1 MAAMNKQQGAL
12 GKYIYFRG
20 QGYLPSDPRAHGDGI
35 RAFLRWTDES
45 GYRSQI
51 SLGAKFRGG
60 KRDEL
65 LRGLKKGS
73 RVSVKGAIH
82 KVGERYSVG
91 INSGIQLADDDREFG
106 GADAQGAFSLLR
118 DDDHGL
124 PNAMAR
130 LFCKDIMV
138 DAELNERLRRLIASA
153 SIGDVIRLSGA
164 LRIDKGVKMRA
175 EKILFEETI
184 RNKKGRR

>member
-1 MAAMNKQQGAL
+1 M
-12 GKYIYFRG
+12 
-20 QGYLPSDPRAHGDGI
+20 PSDPRAHGDGI

-60 KRDEL
+60 KRDDL

-73 RVSVKGAIH
+73 RVAVKGAMH
-82 KVGERYSVG
+82 KVGERYFVG
-91 INSGIQLADDDREFG
+91 INSGVRLADDGREFG
-106 GADAQGAFSLLR
+106 DADAQGAFSLLR
-118 DDDHGL
+118 DSDELGL
-124 PNAMAR
+124 ADAAAR
-130 LFCKDIMV
+130 LFCKDVMV
-138 DAELNERLRRLIASA
+138 DAELNERLRRLIANA

-175 EKILFEETI
+175 EKILFEEVI